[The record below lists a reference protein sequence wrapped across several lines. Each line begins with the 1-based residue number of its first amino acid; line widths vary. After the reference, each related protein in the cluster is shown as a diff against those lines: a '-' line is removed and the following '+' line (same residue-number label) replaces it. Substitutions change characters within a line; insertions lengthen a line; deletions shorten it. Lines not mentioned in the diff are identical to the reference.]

1 MPEHTQDELQKLAVP
16 ALRHAELVQLAR
28 TKRPNEARNIAHN
41 SGWPRRQVRA
51 VKFLATLVRDYGPG
65 ALDALIT
72 SMEQVRAAKAAPEQA
87 REKEK
92 MTDRI
97 RERLKLITDP
107 THKLRTMIEHQ
118 LHDDAAAYI
127 EELIGIG
134 VVLSLYH
141 ADGEKTV
148 RTPADTGNGLML
160 IFENDISALVSCD
173 FDGIA
178 KTLGWSDDM
187 KLRVIRTALE
197 RLSVK
202 AGVAKRL
209 DGHEVSA
216 SLRARRDHIPN
227 EDPLA
232 KKIELIYLR
241 HRMQMGDVFELRR
254 SLPIK
259 MEHAENERH
268 ELDPIVDHLAEL
280 GFTPEEVRS
289 LFVQWL
295 HHPGGHYNNH
305 FNIAIAGA
313 KCFKN
318 DDAERNAIVWESYIL
333 PHWSYYVRHPDD
345 KGMLEQLH
353 ALLSLLNWE
362 SRRSRSGY
370 FRSELVTMASE
381 GKVSRAFQI
390 AIAVG
395 EDMGLLGFVNSPADL
410 RPKAQ
415 EFARTLIPEAFAKAF
430 DKGDYGVA
438 AALVQHFGEDG
449 CYNDNYLK
457 QLVHGQLK
465 ERYAAVATEYAD
477 AQEAWSHG
485 EVPDEYL
492 EEGRGKEWQ
501 DALGVLN
508 EEESRMLS
516 DLMQQRRKQIG
527 EVTQI
532 AIDLKKPI
540 RLEVFAYCHAP
551 AWRND

>member
-16 ALRHAELVQLAR
+16 ALHHAELVQLAR

-107 THKLRTMIEHQ
+107 AHKLRTMIEHQ

-141 ADGEKTV
+141 ADGEKIV

-160 IFENDISALVSCD
+160 IFENGVSALVSCD
-173 FDGIA
+173 FDGMA

-187 KLRVIRTALE
+187 KLRVIRAALE
-197 RLSVK
+197 HLCAK
-202 AGVAKRL
+202 ATTAERM
-209 DGHEVSA
+209 DGHQVSA
-216 SLRARRDHIPN
+216 SLRARRDCIPN

-232 KKIELIYLR
+232 KKIELVYLR

-254 SLPIK
+254 SLPVK
-259 MEHAENERH
+259 MERAEQDRH
-268 ELDPIVDHLAEL
+268 ELDPIVDHLVGL

-289 LFVQWL
+289 LFIQWL

-313 KCFKN
+313 KCFKDN
-318 DDAERNAIVWESYIL
+318 DAERNAIVWENYIL
-333 PHWSYYVRHPDD
+333 PHWSYFIRHPDE

-353 ALLSLLNWE
+353 ELLSLLHWE
-362 SRRSRSGY
+362 DRRSRRQHFQSD
-370 FRSELVTMASE
+370 LVTMMSE
-381 GKVSRAFQI
+381 GKVSRVFQI
-390 AIAVG
+390 VLSVG
-395 EDMGLLGFVNSPADL
+395 MDLGVIWPVSGEAEL
-410 RPKAQ
+410 RQKAAEYVTSLVPQ
-415 EFARTLIPEAFAKAF
+415 AFAKAF
-430 DKGDYGVA
+430 DKGEYGIA
-438 AALVQHFGEDG
+438 TALVQHFGEDG
-449 CYNDNYLK
+449 CYNENYLK
-457 QLVHGQLK
+457 QLVHEQFK

-501 DALGVLN
+501 DALGALN
-508 EEESRMLS
+508 EEESGVLS
-516 DLMQQRRKQIG
+516 ELTQKRKKQIG

-540 RLEVFAYCHAP
+540 RLEVFAYCLAP
-551 AWRND
+551 AWPKY